1 MEDNNSTL
9 VQEPPAPANV
19 VANPF
24 AERAAAN
31 AAAVA
36 EAKVTRKSLLNL
48 VTTRKRRRPFF
59 GVLYGPPGV
68 GKSTFASEAPNP
80 IFIPCERGLDQIS
93 VPRFPIPQ
101 TLAEFGSYLK
111 AIQEEPNDYETVI
124 IDTIDSLES
133 PLMVQAVCEEG
144 KVDNLEMYG
153 GGYSKGNLR
162 LRDYWQR
169 LLIRL
174 TALSETKTVLLL
186 AHSHLRTINDP
197 MLSTAYEIHELKVAA
212 KSAEIIRQYVD
223 FIVFG
228 KVSMTVSKDTPKARK
243 GRGIVSSDREMHT
256 QPATGLECKNR
267 YGLPS
272 PMEFSWAAL
281 QQGIDQFYGD
291 K

>member
-1 MEDNNSTL
+1 MEENNNTTA
-9 VQEPPAPANV
+9 VQEPANIV
-19 VANPF
+19 NPF
-24 AERAAAN
+24 AERAS
-31 AAAVA
+31 VA
-36 EAKVTRKSLLNL
+36 EAKAVKKSLLNL
-48 VTTRKRRRPFF
+48 ITTRKKRRPFF

-93 VPRFPIPQ
+93 APRFPIPQ

-111 AIQEEPNDYETVI
+111 AIQEEPNDYQTVI

-133 PLMVQAVCEEG
+133 PLMSKAVCDEG
-144 KVDNLEMYG
+144 KVDNLENFG
-153 GGYSKGNLR
+153 GGYGKGVLR

-197 MLSTAYEIHELKVAA
+197 MLSAAYEIHELKLSA

-223 FIVFG
+223 FILFAR
-228 KVSMTVSKDTPKARK
+228 VSMSVSKDMPKSRK
-243 GRGIVSSDREMHT
+243 GRGVVSDDREMYT